1 MRQTLKAA
9 GLASLLL
16 LSVTDLS
23 AEPLVKGFFVEKL
36 PANSQSQAL
45 APGKGLV
52 LAHVLNQSEEAI
64 TKGNYQIGVQ
74 IEDKGSVKTYSLT
87 PKDSITP
94 GALKTFRMA
103 VPVEGV
109 DKTTGQFRVFSRIN
123 GVTTW
128 SEKYS
133 FLQGIQSSTDK
144 NGVTTLYT
152 EAPAVDEKKIARKE
166 VPFENNNSSVNNT
179 VAKSTS
185 DETTKAAAQKVAS
198 TVDKTAQK
206 VEQKAKTEATKV
218 KQEVA
223 EAEKTV
229 NNAVSKAN
237 TEVASAKTNA
247 EVKVTKAKTAA
258 EALKQLEEKKAA
270 DAARAAAKAKE
281 AEAKAKAAEAKAVAS
296 RKINPSDFKK
306 LKTIDEELIIY
317 VVKDGDTLKSIAENY
332 YGTASKERT
341 IADLNYIEKS
351 SAVRVGEEIIVEV
364 RPLEKTK
371 G

>member
-179 VAKSTS
+179 VAKSIS

-218 KQEVA
+218 KQGVA

-229 NNAVSKAN
+229 NNAASKAN

-281 AEAKAKAAEAKAVAS
+281 AEAKAVAS

>member
-179 VAKSTS
+179 VAKSIS

-218 KQEVA
+218 KQGVA

-281 AEAKAKAAEAKAVAS
+281 AEAKAVAS

>member
-179 VAKSTS
+179 VAKSIS

-258 EALKQLEEKKAA
+258 EALKQLEEKK
-270 DAARAAAKAKE
+270 AAKAKE

>member
-1 MRQTLKAA
+1 
-9 GLASLLL
+9 
-16 LSVTDLS
+16 
-23 AEPLVKGFFVEKL
+23 
-36 PANSQSQAL
+36 
-45 APGKGLV
+45 
-52 LAHVLNQSEEAI
+52 
-64 TKGNYQIGVQ
+64 
-74 IEDKGSVKTYSLT
+74 
-87 PKDSITP
+87 
-94 GALKTFRMA
+94 MA
-103 VPVEGV
+103 VPVEGI
-109 DKTTGQFRVFSRIN
+109 DKTSGQFRVFSRIN
-123 GVTTW
+123 GITTW

-152 EAPAVDEKKIARKE
+152 EAPAVDDKKIASKE
-166 VPFENNNSSVNNT
+166 VTFENKNSSVNNT
-179 VAKSTS
+179 VAKATS
-185 DETTKAAAQKVAS
+185 EKPQEAVTEKVAS

-206 VEQKAKTEATKV
+206 VEQKAKAEATKV

-229 NNAVSKAN
+229 EKVVSKTN

-270 DAARAAAKAKE
+270 DAAKLAAKAKE
-281 AEAKAKAAEAKAVAS
+281 KEEAAKAAANATVA

-317 VVKDGDTLKSIAENY
+317 VVKNGDTLKSIAENY